1 MSDDRLRVLMLVD
14 RLRRGGAERL
24 LVGLA
29 THLPRDRFD
38 VVVCTTRPGHGQ
50 LLQDLRGAGVEH
62 LSFERRNRFDLAPLV
77 RLGRTLRERRIQ
89 VLHAHKFGANVWGT
103 VLGRLA
109 GVPVVM
115 AHEHSWSYEGRPLRR
130 FLDGHL
136 IGRLAHAFV
145 AVSRRDRDRMIGVEG
160 VPPEKIVVMPTAFVP
175 RAANGGDLRERLGI
189 PPAATVIGTAAVLRP
204 EKALHVLVEAF
215 GRLAGSHPDAHLV
228 VAGTGPCGPPIEALA
243 RELGVAERVHL
254 LGWIEDVGGLLKAS
268 DLAAISSDR
277 EGTPLFAL
285 ECMAHRVPLVSTDV
299 GGIADVLEPG
309 RSVLLV
315 PRREPEALAGALSA
329 LLDDRE
335 RRQAVAAAASE
346 RLDPL
351 RIERVAADFAG
362 LYERLSARPGEP
374 ELTVRRG
381 GVDPGF
387 GRERR
392 SPS

>member
-50 LLQDLRGAGVEH
+50 LLEDLRAAGIEH
-62 LSFERRNRFDLAPLV
+62 LSFERRSRFDIVPLLRLARTV
-77 RLGRTLRERRIQ
+77 RRRRVH

-103 VLGRLA
+103 ILGRLA
-109 GVPVVM
+109 HVPVVI
-115 AHEHSWSYEGRPLRR
+115 AHEHSWSYQGQPLRR

-145 AVSRRDRDRMIGVEG
+145 AVSKRDRDRMIGIEG

-175 RAANGGDLRERLGI
+175 RESNGSHDLRSRLGI
-189 PPAATVIGTAAVLRP
+189 PPEATVIGTAAVLRP

-215 GRLAGSHPDAHLV
+215 GRLARSHPDAHLV

-243 RELGVAERVHL
+243 RERGVAERVHM
-254 LGWIEDVGGLLKAS
+254 LGWIEDVGGLLEAS
-268 DLAAISSDR
+268 DLAAISSDS

-285 ECMAHRVPLVSTDV
+285 ECMAHGVPLVSTDV

-309 RSVLLV
+309 CSVLLV
-315 PRREPEALAGALSA
+315 PPREPEALAGALAA
-329 LLDDRE
+329 LLDDPE
-335 RRQAVAAAASE
+335 RRKTVAAAASE

-351 RIERVAADFAG
+351 RIEQVAADFGG
-362 LYERLSARPGEP
+362 LYERLSANQTEP

-381 GVDPGF
+381 GVDPALGTA
-387 GRERR
+387 RR
-392 SPS
+392 SP